1 MAKARKSD
9 IELENGEDL
18 TDFLQRNGKITDEK
32 VVKNGTSV
40 LHGMDIWD
48 TPSRNVEW
56 AVKDMIPMRKKT
68 VAVGDFEAGKSYL
81 YLGAA
86 LSIAGGKTGYIGFEI
101 PKMRKVLYVDLEN
114 GVDETLGRIRKLTV
128 GHQID
133 KVKASENLTLIT
145 KPGDFEE
152 VFPLIETQVIVQ
164 KPDVIIIDNL
174 YQLSGAS
181 NISDADKIKPLL
193 TKIERLK
200 EKSDAALVVIHHFNK
215 NTQDQGIAE
224 ERMAGSSVINW
235 WYEHCL
241 MVCKT
246 NQDFSLLAVGKS
258 RMGAKNPG
266 VYGIEI
272 NDQPQG
278 GVAVECGG
286 LVSSDKIKGLVVPE
300 PRKTK
305 WEHHLNRM
313 ADDFETHEWLNVC
326 GDAQDDKVSD
336 VTAHRWLGEM
346 AAVGI
351 VKKLSHGRY
360 KKTKMTFYE
369 TN

>member
-9 IELENGEDL
+9 IELKNGEDL
-18 TDFLQRNGKITDEK
+18 TDFLQRNGEVTDDK

-40 LHGMDIWD
+40 LKGLDIWD
-48 TPSRNVEW
+48 APYREVEW

-68 VAVGDFEAGKSYL
+68 IAVGDFEAGKSYL

-86 LSIAGGKTGYIGFEI
+86 LSIAAGKTGYIGFEI

-114 GVDETLGRIRKLTV
+114 GIDETRSRIMKLTV
-128 GHQID
+128 GHAID
-133 KVKASENLTLIT
+133 KFKCAENFTLIT

-152 VFPLIETQVIVQ
+152 VFPLIQAQVEIQ
-164 KPDVIIIDNL
+164 KPEVIIIDNL

-193 TKIERLK
+193 RKIEKLK
-200 EKSDAALVVIHHFNK
+200 GQSDAALVVIHHFNK
-215 NTQDQGIAE
+215 NTQDQGVTE

-235 WYEHCL
+235 WYEYCS

-246 NQDFSLLAVGKS
+246 NADFSLYAVGKS
-258 RMGAKNPG
+258 RMGSKNPG
-266 VYGIEI
+266 IYGIEI

-278 GVAVECGG
+278 GVAVVCGG

-305 WEHHLNRM
+305 WEQHLDRM
-313 ADDFETHEWLNVC
+313 ANDFETYEWLNVC
-326 GDAQDDKVSD
+326 GDTQGDNVSE

-346 AAVGI
+346 VSVGI